1 MNSAPTA
8 TIMARP
14 APPVFGSSV
23 MFLAFQMFSVLPSW
37 DSEARTSAPPT
48 RLSATTV
55 MVLRPAPSLPTV
67 GVMVNWNFGRLIA
80 V

>member
-23 MFLAFQMFSVLPSW
+23 MFLAFQMFSVLPPW
-37 DSEARTSAPPT
+37 DSEARSSAPFA

-55 MVLRPAPSLPTV
+55 MVFHPASSPTV

>member
-14 APPVFGSSV
+14 APPVLGSSV
-23 MFLAFQMFSVLPSW
+23 MFLAFQMFSVLPPW
-37 DSEARTSAPPT
+37 DSEARSSAPFA
-48 RLSATTV
+48 RLSATAV
-55 MVLRPAPSLPTV
+55 MVLHPASSSPTV

-80 V
+80 L